1 MRFLKAFLPNL
12 TISLNVALL
21 IVIYLDRRNPMMG
34 FLVGAPFAVLAASA
48 CACAILTGIVLYA
61 SWRKQF
67 RKGSGK
73 YQKVEIDS

>member
-1 MRFLKAFLPNL
+1 MRFLRAFLPNL
-12 TISLNVALL
+12 TISLNIALM

-34 FLVGAPFAVLAASA
+34 FLVGAPFVVLAASA
-48 CACAILTGIVLYA
+48 CICAIATAIVLYA

-67 RKGSGK
+67 RKTGGK